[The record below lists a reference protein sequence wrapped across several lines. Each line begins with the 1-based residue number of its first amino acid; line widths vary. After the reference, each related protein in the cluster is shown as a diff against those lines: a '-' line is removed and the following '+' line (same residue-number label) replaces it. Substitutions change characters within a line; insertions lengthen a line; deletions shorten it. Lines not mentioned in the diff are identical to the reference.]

1 MTKKIKQIAYKGFNV
16 NSNNQL
22 QCRNTIFCVG
32 EIYTISGELR
42 MCNNGFHYCRQLN
55 DIDKHYNLRSSV
67 IGEIEVLGQ
76 VLHDTDGKKS
86 CTNKFK
92 IIRILTKEQVWAI
105 SNTGKDNTGF
115 INSGNYNSGDRN
127 SGNYNSGYY
136 NSGDYNSGDRNSGDY
151 NSGYYNSGYYNSGN
165 YNSGNYNSGN
175 YNSGNRN
182 SGYYN
187 SGNRNSGDYNSGY
200 YNSGYYNSGDRN
212 SGDYNSGYYNSGDY
226 SNGFFN
232 TKEHIVFMFDK
243 TTKMTTSEFKNSKYS
258 NALTSERLVLIEW
271 INYTEEEKSQDKAK
285 KLIEGY
291 LKKYEYKEACQTWW
305 NKLTKENRT
314 IIQSIPNF
322 DKDIFFEITGITL

>member
-136 NSGDYNSGDRNSGDY
+136 NSGDY
-151 NSGYYNSGYYNSGN
+151 
-165 YNSGNYNSGN
+165 
-175 YNSGNRN
+175 
-182 SGYYN
+182 
-187 SGNRNSGDYNSGY
+187 
-200 YNSGYYNSGDRN
+200 
-212 SGDYNSGYYNSGDY
+212 

>member
-151 NSGYYNSGYYNSGN
+151 NSGYYNSG
-165 YNSGNYNSGN
+165 
-175 YNSGNRN
+175 
-182 SGYYN
+182 
-187 SGNRNSGDYNSGY
+187 
-200 YNSGYYNSGDRN
+200 
-212 SGDYNSGYYNSGDY
+212 DY